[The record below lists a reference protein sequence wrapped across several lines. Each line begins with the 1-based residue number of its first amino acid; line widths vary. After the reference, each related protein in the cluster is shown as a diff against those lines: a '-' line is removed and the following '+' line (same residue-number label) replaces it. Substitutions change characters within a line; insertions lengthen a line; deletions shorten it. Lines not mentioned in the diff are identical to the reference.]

1 MMSFCKCND
10 MNYHRQLIIKASTSR
25 GDLEQSSY
33 KMSYREEKHPWSTF
47 DGVKIISVV
56 PEALMAEIN
65 SAIASLEYA
74 RAAIFSQSPDPA
86 PKAKT
91 PNKKPASSFDAQI
104 ADEAYKAGLASV
116 SAGRVDE
123 AIISLNI
130 ALSKC
135 PPEKTSAVAKIQS
148 LISVASQQR
157 HKSSN

>member
-1 MMSFCKCND
+1 
-10 MNYHRQLIIKASTSR
+10 
-25 GDLEQSSY
+25 
-33 KMSYREEKHPWSTF
+33 MSYGEEKHPWSPF
-47 DGVKIISVV
+47 DGVKTISVA

-65 SAIASLEYA
+65 SAIAVLEYA
-74 RAAIFSQSPDPA
+74 RATVYSQSPDPA
-86 PKAKT
+86 PKPKNA
-91 PNKKPASSFDAQI
+91 NRKPALNFDAQI
-104 ADEAYKAGLASV
+104 ADEAYKAGLASM

-157 HKSSN
+157 QKSST

>member
-1 MMSFCKCND
+1 MS
-10 MNYHRQLIIKASTSR
+10 YHRQLIIKASASR
-25 GDLEQSSY
+25 GGREQSRY
-33 KMSYREEKHPWSTF
+33 NMSYGEENHPWSAF
-47 DGVKIISVV
+47 DGVKTISVA
-56 PEALMAEIN
+56 PEALMVEIN
-65 SAIASLEYA
+65 SAIAALEYA

-91 PNKKPASSFDAQI
+91 PNKKPASSSDAQI
-104 ADEAYKAGLASV
+104 ADEAYKAGLASM

-148 LISVASQQR
+148 LISVASQR